1 VYKYSPWNPV
11 FPKSGTEEV
20 MGEATWNHV
29 KVSQAHQILL
39 GGKVVYVPPPILLDI
54 KRLMFTELSKAITAD
69 TEVVVET
76 GSGWSR
82 NIFYL
87 TETGLLRNKNIRVYS
102 GEFSVSGRK
111 VCRLLSYKR
120 RMESGDLWPV
130 HCFQFDYYHSA
141 TSLARAA
148 AIEKLKYLP
157 SGKSRPGRALLYSHA
172 SIEQIHTLPEEYLRQ
187 LLIFADK
194 VTVIHNEPLAHQVP
208 DDGTDPELY
217 KVQKKMLMSKQ
228 ESSRFRY
235 NSNLWSILKK
245 HEKTGLIKI
254 VHWKSNAV
262 SNRVANGFVYVKYIK
277 LREPTSQDFP

>member
-1 VYKYSPWNPV
+1 MTKWKNHNLMVWGPLLEEATKAVKASKTPINLWQLHHQIQNKEIGGPAVYKYSPWNPV
-11 FPKSGTEEV
+11 FPTTGTEEV

-141 TSLARAA
+141 TSLARG
-148 AIEKLKYLP
+148 P
-157 SGKSRPGRALLYSHA
+157 PQRP
-172 SIEQIHTLPEEYLRQ
+172 
-187 LLIFADK
+187 
-194 VTVIHNEPLAHQVP
+194 
-208 DDGTDPELY
+208 
-217 KVQKKMLMSKQ
+217 M
-228 ESSRFRY
+228 
-235 NSNLWSILKK
+235 
-245 HEKTGLIKI
+245 
-254 VHWKSNAV
+254 
-262 SNRVANGFVYVKYIK
+262 
-277 LREPTSQDFP
+277 